1 MFIVTF
7 FSHTFLEWQGWQ
19 EFRDETVVPPPHF
32 TEGNAEAQRREVMN
46 VPKIISQSENELSH
60 LPDLWSDPG
69 PLCPLQVH
77 VQHAAADTALLHPKS
92 QDLYLATGG
101 GRAGP
106 VTSTFL
112 MRRQRLRKI
121 NNLPQLI

>member
-1 MFIVTF
+1 M
-7 FSHTFLEWQGWQ
+7 
-19 EFRDETVVPPPHF
+19 
-32 TEGNAEAQRREVMN
+32 
-46 VPKIISQSENELSH
+46 PKIISQSENELSH

-112 MRRQRLRKI
+112 MRRQRLRGAEYRAQV
-121 NNLPQLI
+121 PEPECRTPTSGSQCSVCSAH